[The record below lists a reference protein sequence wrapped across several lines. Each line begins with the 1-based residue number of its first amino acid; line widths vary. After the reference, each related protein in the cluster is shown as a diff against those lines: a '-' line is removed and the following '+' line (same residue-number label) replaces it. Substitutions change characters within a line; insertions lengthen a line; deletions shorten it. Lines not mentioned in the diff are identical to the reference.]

1 MVKKD
6 LLEGVAA
13 AAWDE
18 GLADAVY
25 SIARTSI
32 GPLLVVETHQGV
44 CRVGFP
50 EEPEDVT
57 LAAVAR
63 DLGPRIVR
71 SDKIT
76 NETNEQLAAYLEGDL
91 ERIERPVDFSLVHAP
106 FRRTVL
112 GRLLEIP
119 RGEVATYGEL
129 ARRAGKPR
137 AARAAGSA
145 CATNPVP
152 ISVPCHRVV
161 PGSGGVGNYGG
172 GPDRKWFLLGLE
184 GAPVATKGR
193 RGRVPNVLRETRTT
207 GMSDPPTLFG

>member
-1 MVKKD
+1 MEKD
-6 LLEGVAA
+6 LLERVAT

-25 SIARTSI
+25 TVVKTSI

-50 EEPEDVT
+50 EEPEDLT

-63 DLGPRIVR
+63 QLGPRIVR
-71 SDKIT
+71 SDRVT
-76 NETNEQLAAYLEGDL
+76 SETNEQLAAYLEGDL
-91 ERIERPVDFSLVHAP
+91 DHIERPVDFSLVHAP
-106 FRRTVL
+106 FRRIVL
-112 GRLLEIP
+112 DQLLGIP

-152 ISVPCHRVV
+152 IIVPCHRVV

-184 GAPVATKGR
+184 GAPIAAKGR
-193 RGRVPNVLRETRTT
+193 SGRGA
-207 GMSDPPTLFG
+207 

>member
-1 MVKKD
+1 MVD
-6 LLEGVAA
+6 QELLERVAG

-25 SIARTSI
+25 AIAHTAV
-32 GPLLVVETHQGV
+32 GPLLVVETHRGV

-57 LAAVAR
+57 LASVAR
-63 DLGPRIVR
+63 QLGPRIVR
-71 SDKIT
+71 SERLT
-76 NETNEQLAAYLEGDL
+76 SETNEQLAAYLEGDL
-91 ERIERPVDFSLVHAP
+91 DHIERPVDFSLVHAP
-106 FRRTVL
+106 FRRVVL
-112 GRLLEIP
+112 DHLREIP

-129 ARRAGKPR
+129 ARRAGNPR

-145 CATNPVP
+145 CATNPIP
-152 ISVPCHRVV
+152 IIVPCHRVV

-184 GAPVATKGR
+184 GAPIASKR
-193 RGRVPNVLRETRTT
+193 RD
-207 GMSDPPTLFG
+207 DPRA

>member
-1 MVKKD
+1 MVD
-6 LLEGVAA
+6 RALLERVAG

-18 GLADAVY
+18 GVADAVY
-25 SIARTSI
+25 ATAETSI
-32 GPLLVVETHQGV
+32 GRLLVVETHEGV

-50 EEPEDVT
+50 EEPEDMV

-63 DLGPRIVR
+63 QLGPRIIR
-71 SDKIT
+71 SERLTQD
-76 NETNEQLAAYLEGDL
+76 TNEQLGAYLEGDL
-91 ERIERPVDFSLVHAP
+91 DRIERPVDLSLVGAP
-106 FRRTVL
+106 FRRIVL
-112 GRLLEIP
+112 DHLLEIP
-119 RGEVATYGEL
+119 RGQVATYGEL

-152 ISVPCHRVV
+152 IIVPCHRVV

-184 GAPVATKGR
+184 GAAVARQRQKR
-193 RGRVPNVLRETRTT
+193 
-207 GMSDPPTLFG
+207 SDT